1 MVHLYLKLAML
12 IIMRQ
17 GYLYL
22 YKLNFTVEPRIGSEH
37 IRNGVIRCFH
47 FTDEQTEDQRSE
59 ISFSR

>member
-1 MVHLYLKLAML
+1 ML

-17 GYLYL
+17 GYFYL
-22 YKLNFTVEPRIGSEH
+22 YKLNFTVELRIEIEH

-47 FTDEQTEDQRSE
+47 FTDEETEDQRSE